1 MKPKIDFRVFAI
13 AFFILAV
20 ALRLTT
26 HAYNL
31 AAVGALGMIVGCYW
45 SARIG
50 FLFSVAA
57 MAVSDVLGHWLQIPS
72 MGFYEPW
79 LMLTVCGATGVAA
92 VVGKVVGNVERLTPK
107 SIWLGVPAGAI
118 VSAVLFFLITNT
130 ASWMDP
136 QMGYPATAA
145 GLLSCYLAAI
155 PFAQGTFIGNL
166 LFSVLF
172 FGSYKYAIS
181 LQTAEANA

>member
-1 MKPKIDFRVFAI
+1 MNAKFDFRAFAI
-13 AFFILAV
+13 ALFILAV

-31 AAVGALGMIVGCYW
+31 AAVGALGMLVGCYW

-79 LMLTVCGATGVAA
+79 LMLTVYGATGVAA
-92 VVGKVVGNVERLTPK
+92 IVGKVVGNLERVNPK
-107 SIWLGVPAGAI
+107 SLWVGVPAGAI
-118 VSAVLFFLITNT
+118 VSAVLFFLVTNT

-136 QMGYPATAA
+136 QMGYPATAT
-145 GLLSCYLAAI
+145 GLISCYVAAI
-155 PFAQGTFIGNL
+155 PFAQGTFVGNL
-166 LFSVLF
+166 LFSALF

-181 LQTAEANA
+181 LTTSEAKA